1 MANYPIPNRVPLPT
15 FNPGMGGGMP
25 SAPSAPAAMLA
36 RANPNGILDL
46 GAGAPGEIKRGPDGQ
61 NYQRVQT
68 TGMDGNGGRSQG
80 WIPVNTSAS
89 SGGQGG
95 GFGNWIGNNREALA
109 AMSQGLLSGQTGPE
123 QFAQGFGNFVQARA
137 DGKRKTKTM
146 EFLAQQDPMTAQAV
160 ELGLLTG
167 PEAFKAIYDAKNKPD
182 VYRQRAQAAKQYGI
196 DPNTPEGRAFVLT
209 GDLKTGGAAPLS
221 SVGKINADFNAG
233 LIDQATRDA
242 LISKASQPDQ
252 MKLTTTDKKA
262 ILEADDMVAAN
273 ENALNALDQAIALS
287 DKANSG
293 WFAGVRGALGNNLPD
308 LAVPDFISSPESSVA
323 TADMDNAVIG
333 QALSSLKAIF
343 GGMPT
348 EGERKI
354 LLDLQG
360 SSTMPREVR
369 KQVFERAKAMAQR
382 RLEFNKQRAD
392 SLRGGTYYNSG
403 GPPQQLQPAQGQN
416 RTQSGVNWSLGE

>member
-1 MANYPIPNRVPLPT
+1 MVYPVPNRVPFPIQRP
-15 FNPGMGGGMP
+15 NPMQPRMVGMAQQPMAPQMGQQMP
-25 SAPSAPAAMLA
+25 QQRRGLLDFAAQ
-36 RANPNGILDL
+36 NPEMFLSL
-46 GAGAPGEIKRGPDGQ
+46 GAG
-61 NYQRVQT
+61 
-68 TGMDGNGGRSQG
+68 
-80 WIPVNTSAS
+80 
-89 SGGQGG
+89 
-95 GFGNWIGNNREALA
+95 
-109 AMSQGLLSGQTGPE
+109 LLGGQTGAE
-123 QFAQGFGNFVQARA
+123 QWAGGLGNMAQ
-137 DGKRKTKTM
+137 T
-146 EFLAQQDPMTAQAV
+146 
-160 ELGLLTG
+160 LG
-167 PEAFKAIYDAKNKPD
+167 
-182 VYRQRAQAAKQYGI
+182 AAKEKRETQKQKNATIEYLKRAGA
-196 DPNTPEGRAFVLT
+196 DPELIGLT
-209 GDLKTGGAAPLS
+209 ETGALSAKDAYDYHLKAQTGKKPNFINAGDGNLFNADSGEWISAPGGSSKPLS
-221 SVGKINADFNAG
+221 TVGKIIADFNAG
-233 LIDQATRDA
+233 LIDRATRDA

-293 WFAGVRGALGNNLPD
+293 WLAGTRGALGNNLPD

-382 RLEFNKQRAD
+382 RLEFNRQRAD

-403 GPPQQLQPAQGQN
+403 GAAQSLPQQGQG
-416 RTQSGVNWSLGE
+416 RTQSGITFTVEP